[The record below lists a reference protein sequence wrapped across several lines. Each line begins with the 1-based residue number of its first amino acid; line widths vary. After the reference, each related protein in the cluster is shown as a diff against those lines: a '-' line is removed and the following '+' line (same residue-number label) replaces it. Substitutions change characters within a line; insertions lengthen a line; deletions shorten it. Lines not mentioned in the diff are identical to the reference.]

1 MKQERV
7 IAILDFYRDIDK
19 TVTMNE
25 RVIRNLEDQ
34 YYSTLGAVN
43 SDGMP
48 HGKGGVSNPVERV
61 VLNIPQSVSDT
72 IANMRRENEK
82 LTAIKGEILSEL
94 NALNYREKAVIYG
107 FYIDGLQWERLSQRV
122 NYSPRQCRNIRN
134 IALERFGWTSVAYRV
149 KAYDS
154 AGAESAYNTSAT
166 RTVVNNH
173 APVISG
179 TDSNLGTKTAAFT
192 QSYSVTDKDSGQTL
206 TVTEYID
213 GTQKRSYTA
222 TSGQTYSF
230 NITAAEWVK
239 LLNGSH
245 TLKIV
250 AADNY
255 GGSAT
260 RTYTF
265 TKNET
270 EIELTL
276 ATPLTADDMVTK
288 GIMSVVRQIPA
299 GAKFTVEVCNNGN
312 DASPTWEDV
321 TQNVVSG
328 SKFFLSNTT
337 KTASAWG
344 YNFRIKVKR
353 GTATGDCF
361 ITSAGG
367 NFE

>member
-1 MKQERV
+1 MKLSVFAVLLQDRS
-7 IAILDFYRDIDK
+7 F
-19 TVTMNE
+19 
-25 RVIRNLEDQ
+25 EDACKYLSSLGVQ
-34 YYSTLGAVN
+34 AVEIGCGGFPGKAHCDPEVLLKDPAKLAEFKSTIEDSGIELAALSTHGNCVHPDPAVAAAFEKDYHN
-43 SDGMP
+43 A
-48 HGKGGVSNPVERV
+48 
-61 VLNIPQSVSDT
+61 VLL
-72 IANMRRENEK
+72 AEK
-82 LTAIKGEILSEL
+82 LGIDRIVTFSGCPGGSPADRTPNWVTCPWPDDFSQILE
-94 NALNYREKAVIYG
+94 Y
-107 FYIDGLQWERLSQRV
+107 QWNDVLIP
-122 NYSPRQCRNIRN
+122 Y
-134 IALERFGWTSVAYRV
+134 W
-149 KAYDS
+149 K
-154 AGAESAYNTSAT
+154 
-166 RTVVNNH
+166 
-173 APVISG
+173 
-179 TDSNLGTKTAAFT
+179 KTAAFA
-192 QSYSVTDKDSGQTL
+192 QSYSATDEDSGQTL